1 MNPKRTASK
10 IWLTGLF
17 LIAVVAVAWALTIQA
32 ASRPGEPTD
41 FSPVPQPVPA
51 PVTAAA
57 QATPAVK
64 QAAAVTDASQP
75 QVLAAPRPEPAQAL
89 ATPAAPAAAVAP
101 ANQGQLTAATGGS
114 WIFSGFSAWFLAAV
128 LVLGAYGLVWRR
140 AARPQAQFSR

>member
-1 MNPKRTASK
+1 MNQKRTPSE

-32 ASRPGEPTD
+32 VPRPGEPVD
-41 FSPVPQPVPA
+41 FSPGPQPVPA

-64 QAAAVTDASQP
+64 QAAAVTDTNQP
-75 QVLAAPRPEPAQAL
+75 QALAAPRPEPAQAL
-89 ATPAAPAAAVAP
+89 ATPAAPAVAAAQ
-101 ANQGQLTAATGGS
+101 ADQGQQTAATGSS

-128 LVLGAYGLVWRR
+128 LALGAYGLIWRR